1 MVEVLSTDRWGME
14 LYGKILIILC
24 YILRFTR
31 VFKDGS
37 EYDTRDAP
45 LRTDIIVPVELQ
57 EAEFRLFLYLQNSA
71 IVTSLLVCD
80 KDGDI
85 PRHSNIV
92 LLKPYLR
99 PRDLLRICGCLHLLD
114 YDPLILPQSRVVAFV
129 CDKDGDIPRHS
140 NIVLLKPYLRPRGLL
155 RICGCLH
162 LLDYDPLILPQSRVV
177 ALFSSKEHIR
187 LKHAGLANLITAL
200 RSRFWIVVC
209 SDKLIKY
216 VVVALV
222 A

>member
-1 MVEVLSTDRWGME
+1 MVEVLPTDRWGME

-45 LRTDIIVPVELQ
+45 LHTDIIVPVELQ

-80 KDGDI
+80 KDVDI

-92 LLKPYLR
+92 LLKL
-99 PRDLLRICGCLHLLD
+99 
-114 YDPLILPQSRVVAFV
+114 F
-129 CDKDGDIPRHS
+129 
-140 NIVLLKPYLRPRGLL
+140 LRPRGLL

-162 LLDYDPLILPQSRVV
+162 LLDYDHFTPVQSGCVIQPQGAYTTLTCR
-177 ALFSSKEHIR
+177 FSNLDHS
-187 LKHAGLANLITAL
+187 LA
-200 RSRFWIVVC
+200 
-209 SDKLIKY
+209 K
-216 VVVALV
+216 
-222 A
+222 